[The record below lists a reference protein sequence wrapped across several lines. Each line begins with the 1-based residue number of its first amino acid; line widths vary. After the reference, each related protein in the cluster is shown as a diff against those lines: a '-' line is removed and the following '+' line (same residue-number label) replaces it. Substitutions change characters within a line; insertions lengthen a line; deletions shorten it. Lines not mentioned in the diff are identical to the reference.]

1 MEIFKILLIVE
12 TSDEEPL
19 LNCAGQ
25 FRRLF

>member
-19 LNCAGQ
+19 LKCAGP
-25 FRRLF
+25 FSRLL